1 MIRKTNCF
9 IKKHIMLKLKT
20 NMCTIIRI
28 YSIIIFNTVNFIYCK
43 SYLKHKI
50 IILYTFKF

>member
-9 IKKHIMLKLKT
+9 IKKHIILKLKT
-20 NMCTIIRI
+20 NMCTIIRV
-28 YSIIIFNTVNFIYCK
+28 YSITIFNTVNFIYCK
-43 SYLKHKI
+43 NYLKHKI